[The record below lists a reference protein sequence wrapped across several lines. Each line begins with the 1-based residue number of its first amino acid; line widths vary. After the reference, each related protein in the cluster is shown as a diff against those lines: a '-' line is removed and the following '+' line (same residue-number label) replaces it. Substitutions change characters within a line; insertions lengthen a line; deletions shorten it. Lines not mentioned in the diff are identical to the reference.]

1 MDFWVKIRLKVN
13 DFFKKYKKTI
23 ILIIVIWTI
32 IIAINYLLKYMNDNK
47 KPSTTYEPNKAVMD
61 DSTVPSKLQEPINEL
76 ISKFV
81 GYCNNKEYA
90 QAYNLISEDCK
101 QALYPSLADFK
112 KYVDNIYK
120 SKKIYNIQNFSNVG
134 KTYIYDVR
142 ILNDILSTGTNDGG
156 YVYYEEK
163 FVMKDTKNGLKMSIG
178 GFIAKE
184 DLNIVTEDEY
194 LKFNIE
200 YKLVDYETETYV
212 VSITNRTQYPIILQ
226 DTTISD
232 EVQLDIQT
240 QKRTAIT
247 EKDDLIMIN
256 PRDTDTFKIRF
267 TKFVDDGNTAT
278 RLIFNNIRVLES
290 YSSDE
295 NAEEQLSNAI
305 EKYSLNINLK

>member
-1 MDFWVKIRLKVN
+1 
-13 DFFKKYKKTI
+13 
-23 ILIIVIWTI
+23 
-32 IIAINYLLKYMNDNK
+32 
-47 KPSTTYEPNKAVMD
+47 
-61 DSTVPSKLQEPINEL
+61 
-76 ISKFV
+76 
-81 GYCNNKEYA
+81 
-90 QAYNLISEDCK
+90 
-101 QALYPSLADFK
+101 
-112 KYVDNIYK
+112 
-120 SKKIYNIQNFSNVG
+120 
-134 KTYIYDVR
+134 
-142 ILNDILSTGTNDGG
+142 
-156 YVYYEEK
+156 
-163 FVMKDTKNGLKMSIG
+163 MKDTKNGLKMSIG

-305 EKYSLNINLK
+305 EKYSLNINLKQKMKMLKEN